1 VIATRPAHTSELLP
15 AERQFLETLRTL
27 GFGRVEHLQVRDGE
41 IVLDPR
47 PTIVRELKLGAPQ
60 WTPVE
65 PKEAEYELK
74 REAAEFF
81 EFVRSVECG
90 QIRALEVRRGLPS
103 LMHTLAADPRGGER
117 RA

>member
-1 VIATRPAHTSELLP
+1 LRP

-41 IVLDPR
+41 MVLDPQ
-47 PTIVRELKLGAPQ
+47 PTVVRELKLGAPQ

-74 REAAEFF
+74 RGAADFF
-81 EFVRSVECG
+81 KFVRSMECG
-90 QIRALEVRRGLPS
+90 EIRALEVRRGLPS
-103 LMHTLAADPRGGER
+103 LMHTLAADPMRGAR
-117 RA
+117 RG

>member
-1 VIATRPAHTSELLP
+1 MIATRPAHTLELLP

-27 GFGRVEHLQVRDGE
+27 GFGRVEHLQIRHGE
-41 IVLDPR
+41 IVPDPP
-47 PTIVRELKLGAPQ
+47 PTIVREFKLGATQ

-74 REAAEFF
+74 REAADFF

-90 QIRALEVRRGLPS
+90 EIRALEVRRGLPS
-103 LMHTLAADPRGGER
+103 LMHTVAADAPGGGRRG
-117 RA
+117 